1 MGEPWERA
9 FVRKHAPRLNLTLA
23 LAFALTLT
31 RTPHLP
37 QRQPLPTLNR
47 HAPRLNFVACGA
59 DAKDTLWPG
68 HFHRYRGRPAPDFE
82 ERWQNHTELS
92 LRVASPGVAGGG
104 SAGDTVGDLA
114 CGPVAEAAAV
124 AS

>member
-1 MGEPWERA
+1 M
-9 FVRKHAPRLNLTLA
+9 
-23 LAFALTLT
+23 
-31 RTPHLP
+31 
-37 QRQPLPTLNR
+37 
-47 HAPRLNFVACGA
+47 ACGA

-92 LRVASPGVAGGG
+92 LRVASAGVAGGG
-104 SAGDTVGDLA
+104 SGSAGGTVGDVAVA
-114 CGPVAEAAAV
+114 CGPAADAAAV